1 MWAVIITLAIAS
13 LLLLFNGIMSLDIV
27 AIVVSVLVAI
37 VALYMF
43 IYKEVKN
50 VFDNHKKGERK

>member
-13 LLLLFNGIMSLDIV
+13 LLLLFKGIMGLDIV
-27 AIVVSVLVAI
+27 AIIASVLVAI

-43 IYKEVKN
+43 IYNEVKN
-50 VFDNHKKGERK
+50 GFDKH